1 MARRSDSL
9 KTLNK
14 LLSNRFVLYFITIVA
29 LVHVIGY
36 LAMSNYNALLFFV
49 VASLLTT
56 NFTKNLSIVFLSGI
70 LLTNIVYFR
79 EFMGRNMM
87 EGFEGKKK
95 DNKDKKK
102 DKKTKKSTTDDDDED
117 NEKDDDDAEDL
128 TERLDTQE
136 QLSNSYK
143 RLEKIMNPE
152 QIKNMTKESK
162 NLMNDQKK
170 LMEQMN
176 SMTPM
181 INNVTKMVDGM
192 GGLDKIADM
201 ADKLG
206 GGLNFSKFNKKD

>member
-9 KTLNK
+9 KALNK

-79 EFMGRNMM
+79 EFMGRNML

-95 DNKDKKK
+95 DEKHKKEM
-102 DKKTKKSTTDDDDED
+102 KKTKKSTSDDEEDDDD
-117 NEKDDDDAEDL
+117 DDDNTEGL
-128 TERLDTQE
+128 TERLDTQK

-152 QIKNMTKESK
+152 QMKAMTSESK
-162 NLMNDQKK
+162 NLMNDQKE
-170 LMEQMN
+170 LMKQME

-181 INNVTKMVDGM
+181 IENVTKMVEGM
-192 GGLDKIADM
+192 GGLDKIAGM
-201 ADKLG
+201 ADKL
-206 GGLNFSKFNKKD
+206 GGLNFSKFNKKN

>member
-1 MARRSDSL
+1 MARRSDLL

-14 LLSNRFVLYFITIVA
+14 VLSNRFVLYFITIVA

-70 LLTNIVYFR
+70 VLTNIVYFR

-87 EGFEGKKK
+87 EGFEGKDKQ
-95 DNKDKKK
+95 KKK
-102 DKKTKKSTTDDDDED
+102 NKKKTENIEKLTS
-117 NEKDDDDAEDL
+117 KDDDDDDDDDGEDL
-128 TERLDTQE
+128 TERLDTQK
-136 QLSNSYK
+136 QLSHSYK
-143 RLEKIMNPE
+143 RLEKLMNPE
-152 QIKNMTKESK
+152 QMKAMTNESK
-162 NLMNDQKK
+162 NLMKEQSK
-170 LMEQMN
+170 LMEQMD

-181 INNVTKMVDGM
+181 VENVTKMVEKM
-192 GGLDKIADM
+192 GGLDKIAGM

-206 GGLNFSKFNKKD
+206 GSLNFSKFNKKN